1 MVYMND
7 INSAYPWVPF
17 FKELVNSLL
26 QFKKDRGPLLNWLKK
41 EIAVSKG
48 MDKKKLKFCDSLID
62 PTRKDIDP
70 FSVISI
76 LCKKYHFESAE
87 GILQKYKS
95 FFNIQCEASTSDWGR
110 VTNNDIAFLF
120 SNKETVINTLWE
132 LFEKVLA
139 DVDITFEYNKLHNSE
154 EKTYYF
160 LTHILS
166 WVCPEKYLAL
176 NGPTREYLE
185 NFNVF
190 VKEPPTY
197 EQYMQILEQVN
208 KNLDEGLIPC
218 SSLLQLTELIQKE
231 GTTSKI
237 WFIPAP
243 KDIMIYGKSHLFEY
257 ISNQKKK
264 EKEQFYNEVIP
275 RTDIIVL
282 YKTIDESNKKY
293 LQLYGWGRFNNKKLR
308 LQSDMLSEI
317 EWHPYVDNSITLDY
331 SEQKS
336 IFKLNSNADITE
348 KLQIYDQNTITH
360 MKLNKYQK
368 YIDLLEANKNLIL
381 TGAPGTGKT
390 FMAKTIAAEM
400 MGLRN
405 VEELSKDEHFGFV
418 QFHPSYD
425 YTDFVEGLRP
435 IEKEGQLGFKRKDG
449 VFVEFCKNALS
460 AFTKQDGN
468 LTKEKA
474 KESILLFKTR
484 CNGKE
489 LWFGF
494 DKGSGIFTVI
504 THWDAP
510 IYAVV
515 VDKYSSPIPV
525 KVSEDKIIEYLT
537 NPNIPSYEK
546 DIYEESIAEYIET
559 FILNKNRK
567 YVFIIDEINRGEI
580 SKIFGELFFSID
592 PGCRGKDGQVKT
604 QYANMV
610 TEPNEFDVALETKDY
625 GHFYVPE
632 NVYIIGTMNEID
644 RSVEDMDF
652 AMQRRFA
659 KVEVTAEKSFQNIIA
674 DSNDF
679 SEDEKAEI
687 KARMTAL
694 NDAILEPELGL
705 GEAYQVGAAYFL
717 KYLKYKKYGM
727 NQAFTMLWDYHLK
740 GLLVDY
746 LRGNHN
752 LKDQIETLKKAYDSK
767 VKKV

>member
-1 MVYMND
+1 MKIQD
-7 INSAYPWVPF
+7 IISKIDIWQEWHDNYCHFVPLFIESAKSCENWKDWNKDLFHEFFERGGDQCVSSLQQGYFTKEEQIKIKEDWSELAPMLKAIAESQDEPLWDIYNKIKTFLRERTHQDRRAATNRLIASLQPNLLCTIVQEGYLNETFRLMRDAGVKDVPEFDSNSWFKCSHLLLSYFKDKLKSNSAYDICTYPWQV
-17 FKELVNSLL
+17 
-26 QFKKDRGPLLNWLKK
+26 
-41 EIAVSKG
+41 
-48 MDKKKLKFCDSLID
+48 
-62 PTRKDIDP
+62 
-70 FSVISI
+70 
-76 LCKKYHFESAE
+76 
-87 GILQKYKS
+87 
-95 FFNIQCEASTSDWGR
+95 
-110 VTNNDIAFLF
+110 
-120 SNKETVINTLWE
+120 
-132 LFEKVLA
+132 
-139 DVDITFEYNKLHNSE
+139 
-154 EKTYYF
+154 
-160 LTHILS
+160 
-166 WVCPEKYLAL
+166 
-176 NGPTREYLE
+176 REYLI
-185 NFNVF
+185 NLSKN
-190 VKEPPTY
+190 
-197 EQYMQILEQVN
+197 QIHYM
-208 KNLDEGLIPC
+208 KNIQ
-218 SSLLQLTELIQKE
+218 SYINLLK
-231 GTTSKI
+231 
-237 WFIPAP
+237 
-243 KDIMIYGKSHLFEY
+243 
-257 ISNQKKK
+257 
-264 EKEQFYNEVIP
+264 
-275 RTDIIVL
+275 
-282 YKTIDESNKKY
+282 
-293 LQLYGWGRFNNKKLR
+293 
-308 LQSDMLSEI
+308 
-317 EWHPYVDNSITLDY
+317 
-331 SEQKS
+331 
-336 IFKLNSNADITE
+336 
-348 KLQIYDQNTITH
+348 
-360 MKLNKYQK
+360 
-368 YIDLLEANKNLIL
+368 ANKNLVL

-390 FMAKTIAAEM
+390 FLAKEIAKAM
-400 MGLRN
+400 DAK
-405 VEELSKDEHFGFV
+405 VEFI
-418 QFHPSYD
+418 QFHQSYD

-546 DIYEESIAEYIET
+546 DVYEESIAEYIET